1 MYIITERRRQFAMT
15 DDLNAVLEQ
24 VAAGDLSPAEAA
36 SLLDAIGEP
45 PTRASGDQSSA
56 GKTDVPPTTQTAD
69 ERRHRGQQRGRQSF
83 DELVSNA
90 VRELGDIDISSLT
103 GAKSIGV
110 TVEYAAAMR
119 ELDPDAQLGQL
130 IGAHA
135 VGVTASYARQLKDV
149 LGDVDINGLT
159 GAKSTGVSVEYA
171 AAMRELDPEAPLRQ
185 IIKARTRG
193 ISPQQVA
200 TYLERDPSLTL
211 RQVMKAIRAG
221 LSPDQIDDAAGSQP
235 AP

>member
-1 MYIITERRRQFAMT
+1 
-15 DDLNAVLEQ
+15 
-24 VAAGDLSPAEAA
+24 
-36 SLLDAIGEP
+36 
-45 PTRASGDQSSA
+45 
-56 GKTDVPPTTQTAD
+56 
-69 ERRHRGQQRGRQSF
+69 
-83 DELVSNA
+83 
-90 VRELGDIDISSLT
+90 
-103 GAKSIGV
+103 
-110 TVEYAAAMR
+110 
-119 ELDPDAQLGQL
+119 
-130 IGAHA
+130 
-135 VGVTASYARQLKDV
+135 V